1 TQICIKTP
9 CGRACNFTST
19 YQRLLLYRDMAS
31 PSNLPGQSPPL
42 GLLIAQTV
50 GITSSLYLLGS
61 NAALSLIAVP
71 AILQAPAPLAAK
83 QWYTVLTRGGTLGRP
98 LAILSA
104 IATAYAAYTQPRD
117 SLQFKLNIAATV
129 LIPSI
134 VPFTYAFI
142 VPTNNKLIA
151 KKDEFASL
159 SQKSRSAKAGMPGG
173 WDEVEADSLETVHA
187 LIDRWGVLN
196 LVRAGLVAGGSLCAV
211 FAALHR

>member
-1 TQICIKTP
+1 
-9 CGRACNFTST
+9 
-19 YQRLLLYRDMAS
+19 MAS
-31 PSNLPGQSPPL
+31 RAALPGQSLPL

-71 AILQAPAPLAAK
+71 AVLQAPAPLAAK
-83 QWYTVLTRGGTLGRP
+83 QWYTVLTRGGALGRP

-104 IATAYAAYTQPRD
+104 LATGYAAYTQPRD

-129 LIPSI
+129 LVASI
-134 VPFTYAFI
+134 IPFTFAFI

-151 KKDEFASL
+151 KSDEFASL

-173 WDEVEADSLETVHA
+173 WDEVEADGGETVHA
-187 LIDRWGVLN
+187 LVDRWGVLN
-196 LVRAGLVAGGSLCAV
+196 LVRASLVAGGSLSALL
-211 FAALHR
+211 AALHR